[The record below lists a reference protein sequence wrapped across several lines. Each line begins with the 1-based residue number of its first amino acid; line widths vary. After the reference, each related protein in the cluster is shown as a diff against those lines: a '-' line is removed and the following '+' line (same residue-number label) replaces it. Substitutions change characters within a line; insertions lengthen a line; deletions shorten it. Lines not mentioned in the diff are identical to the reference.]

1 MYWAESFK
9 KYVNQQ
15 GPWINAELTDL
26 HLYQIYCMKNF
37 YFIIC
42 LVLSFQIGCKSDKNY
57 TKQVSELEAAFK
69 NTPNDT
75 TYDKLITAYLEV
87 MQEHKD
93 EPKVLEEILVKCAD
107 ASTQMK
113 NCRQTVIF
121 LNNLIK
127 NHYGRKDT
135 PDNVVR
141 MIECLRSIGKTEAA
155 DILSICF
162 GEAFP
167 SDPRKVDILSKLS
180 QQQTPED
187 YLVNLAKSIFPD
199 TLNSY
204 DKDKAFN
211 YVDACEAYALVLPNS
226 DKAPE
231 FLFSAAQTSK
241 LLQTYDKC
249 ISLFDWIIEKYPT
262 HSKAENSSFM
272 KGFLFDNDL
281 KDTATAR
288 KFYLEFIDKY
298 PKSEFVD
305 DAQMLI
311 KNLGKSEEEIL
322 KELQK
327 NNQ

>member
-1 MYWAESFK
+1 
-9 KYVNQQ
+9 
-15 GPWINAELTDL
+15 
-26 HLYQIYCMKNF
+26 MKNLYLLIGLTF
-37 YFIIC
+37 
-42 LVLSFQIGCKSDKNY
+42 LSLLSCKSDKKYSN
-57 TKQVSELEAAFK
+57 KPIGELETAFK
-69 NTPNDT
+69 NTPNDS
-75 TYDKLITAYLEV
+75 TYDKLITAYLEI

-93 EPKVLEEILVKCAD
+93 EPAVLEDILVKCAA
-107 ASTQMK
+107 ASSQMK

-127 NHYGRKDT
+127 NHYARKDT
-135 PDNVVR
+135 PDNIVK
-141 MIECLRSIGKTEAA
+141 MIECLRNIGKNEAS
-155 DILSICF
+155 DILAICF

-167 SDPRKVDILSKLS
+167 NDNRKVEILSKLK
-180 QQQTPED
+180 QQQAPEE

-199 TLNSY
+199 TMNSY
-204 DKDKAFN
+204 DKEKAFN

-226 DKAPE
+226 DKTPE

-262 HSKAENSSFM
+262 NPKAENASFM

-281 KDTATAR
+281 KDSATAH
-288 KFYLEFIDKY
+288 KFYNEFIEKY

-327 NNQ
+327 KNPQ

>member
-1 MYWAESFK
+1 
-9 KYVNQQ
+9 
-15 GPWINAELTDL
+15 
-26 HLYQIYCMKNF
+26 MKNLCF
-37 YFIIC
+37 LIGLC
-42 LVLSFQIGCKSDKNY
+42 LLGLISCKSDKKYSN
-57 TKQVSELEAAFK
+57 KPIGELESTFK
-69 NTPNDT
+69 NTPNDS
-75 TYDKLITAYLEV
+75 TYDKLITAYLEI
-87 MQEHKD
+87 MQDNKD
-93 EPKVLEEILVKCAD
+93 NPSKLEEVLAKCAA

-135 PDNVVR
+135 PDNIVK
-141 MIECLRSIGKTEAA
+141 MIECLRNIGKTEAS

-162 GEAFP
+162 GQAFP
-167 SDPRKVDILSKLS
+167 NDPRKVDILAKLKT
-180 QQQTPED
+180 QQTPED
-187 YLVNLAKSIFPD
+187 YLVSLAKSIFPD
-199 TLNSY
+199 TMNSY
-204 DKDKAFN
+204 DKEKAFN

-226 DKAPE
+226 DKSPE

-262 HSKAENSSFM
+262 TVKAENSAFM

-288 KFYLEFIDKY
+288 KFYNEFIQKY

-322 KELQK
+322 QELQK
-327 NNQ
+327 KNPQ

>member
-1 MYWAESFK
+1 
-9 KYVNQQ
+9 
-15 GPWINAELTDL
+15 
-26 HLYQIYCMKNF
+26 MKNLYLLIGLTF
-37 YFIIC
+37 
-42 LVLSFQIGCKSDKNY
+42 LSLLSCKSDKKYSN
-57 TKQVSELEAAFK
+57 KPIGELETAFK
-69 NTPNDT
+69 NTPNDS
-75 TYDKLITAYLEV
+75 TYDKLITAYLEI

-93 EPKVLEEILVKCAD
+93 EPAVLEDILVKCAA
-107 ASTQMK
+107 ASSQMK

-127 NHYGRKDT
+127 NHYARKDT
-135 PDNVVR
+135 PDNIVK
-141 MIECLRSIGKTEAA
+141 MIECLRNIGKNEAS
-155 DILSICF
+155 DILAICF

-167 SDPRKVDILSKLS
+167 NDNRKVEILSKLK
-180 QQQTPED
+180 QQQAPEE

-199 TLNSY
+199 TMNSY
-204 DKDKAFN
+204 DKEKAFN

-226 DKAPE
+226 DKTPE

-262 HSKAENSSFM
+262 NPKAENASFM

-281 KDTATAR
+281 KDSATAR
-288 KFYLEFIDKY
+288 KFYTEFIEKY

-327 NNQ
+327 KNPQ

>member
-1 MYWAESFK
+1 
-9 KYVNQQ
+9 
-15 GPWINAELTDL
+15 
-26 HLYQIYCMKNF
+26 MKN
-37 YFIIC
+37 IIFCISLCLFC
-42 LVLSFQIGCKSDKNY
+42 LVCCKTDKQY
-57 TKQVSELEAAFK
+57 PTKQVIELENAFK
-69 NTPNDT
+69 ANPSDT
-75 TYDKLITAYLEV
+75 TYDNLITAYLEI

-93 EPKVLEEILVKCAD
+93 EPVIIEDVLVKCAE
-107 ASTQMK
+107 AGIKMN

-135 PDNVVR
+135 PDNIVK
-141 MIECLRSIGKTEAA
+141 MIGCLRTTNKNEAA

-162 GEAFP
+162 GQAFP
-167 SDPRKVDILSKLS
+167 NDNRKVELLSKLS
-180 QQQTPED
+180 QQQGPEE
-187 YLVNLAKSIFPD
+187 YLVALATSIFPD
-199 TLNSY
+199 TLNTY
-204 DKDKAFN
+204 DKQKAFN

-226 DKAPE
+226 DKSAE

-262 HSKAENSSFM
+262 HIKAENSAFM

-281 KDTATAR
+281 NDTITAR
-288 KFYLEFIDKY
+288 KYYEEFIVKF
-298 PKSEFVD
+298 PRSEFVD

-322 KELQK
+322 EELQK
-327 NNQ
+327 KNR

>member
-1 MYWAESFK
+1 
-9 KYVNQQ
+9 
-15 GPWINAELTDL
+15 
-26 HLYQIYCMKNF
+26 MKNF
-37 YFIIC
+37 YFIAC
-42 LVLSFQIGCKSDKNY
+42 LVLLIQIGCKSDKNY

-69 NTPNDT
+69 KSPNDT

-93 EPKVLEEILVKCAD
+93 EPTVLEEILVKCAD

-141 MIECLRSIGKTEAA
+141 MIECLRSIGKTEAT

-167 SDPRKVDILSKLS
+167 NDPRKVDILSKLS
-180 QQQTPED
+180 QQQSPED

-288 KFYLEFIDKY
+288 KFYLEFIQKY

>member
-1 MYWAESFK
+1 MQ
-9 KYVNQQ
+9 N
-15 GPWINAELTDL
+15 
-26 HLYQIYCMKNF
+26 LYF
-37 YFIIC
+37 FIG
-42 LVLSFQIGCKSDKNY
+42 LVFLGLISCNSDKNY
-57 TKQVSELEAAFK
+57 STKQLGELETAFK
-69 NTPNDT
+69 NSPNDS
-75 TYDKLITAYLEV
+75 TYDKLITAYLEI

-93 EPKVLEEILVKCAD
+93 EPKVLEEFLVKCAA
-107 ASTQMK
+107 ASTQMD

-135 PDNVVR
+135 PDNIVK
-141 MIECLRSIGKTEAA
+141 MIECLRKIGKNEAS

-167 SDPRKVDILSKLS
+167 NDPRKVDILSKLK

-187 YLVNLAKSIFPD
+187 YLVELAKSIFPD
-199 TLNSY
+199 TINSY
-204 DKDKAFN
+204 DKEKAFN

-226 DKAPE
+226 DKSAE

-262 HSKAENSSFM
+262 HVKAENSAVM

-327 NNQ
+327 NNPQ